1 MNFTAKEAN
10 DSRKQRLN
18 EGHNLSITGYH
29 QLPQSIR
36 RIPIMVTPEEAKKDA
51 IVKQKL
57 AKTLHRFETKIAAGD
72 YYEAHQ
78 TLRTIVNRY
87 VRAKT
92 YELAIEL
99 VSQGS
104 ASLLKAKQG
113 GSGTDLIFY
122 LLEIYDTAEIQVTDA
137 SVGRLIQLLVLVDA
151 AEPNLKDVVTGMNN
165 WSVKFSDYKFG
176 DPYLHNVIALKLLEG
191 EHLYEAERYFL
202 LGTHDSVAKYN
213 DLVWDWFTQAVEE
226 TQTSSPSAAG
236 ALAGE
241 FLCRLVFNYLFIS
254 NIKFAN
260 EAKDKFLAQF
270 TAQFP
275 NATFDTV
282 AKKVPGQDDEFK
294 LLFFADCAELNF
306 LQLLI
311 LTCQTKNRTLFVSLG
326 EHYHTYKT
334 KYQAQLEFLGQEYF
348 GIKAVKQ
355 ANFLQ
360 DMMSGLLG
368 GSK

>member
-1 MNFTAKEAN
+1 
-10 DSRKQRLN
+10 
-18 EGHNLSITGYH
+18 
-29 QLPQSIR
+29 
-36 RIPIMVTPEEAKKDA
+36 MVTPEEAKKDA

-57 AKTLHRFETKIAAGD
+57 ARTLHRFETKIAAGD

-78 TLRTIVNRY
+78 TLRTIANRY

-122 LLEIYDTAEIQVTDA
+122 LLEIYDTAEIAVTDA

-151 AEPNLKDVVTGMNN
+151 SEPNLKDVVTGMNN
-165 WSVKFSDYKFG
+165 WSVKFSEYKFG

-226 TQTSSPSAAG
+226 AQVSGAAKVG
-236 ALAGE
+236 ELAGE
-241 FLCRLVFNYLFIS
+241 FLSRLVFNHLFIS
-254 NIKFAN
+254 NIKFSN
-260 EAKDKFLAQF
+260 EAKDKFLTQF
-270 TAQFP
+270 VAQFP
-275 NATFDTV
+275 DAAFETV
-282 AKKVPGQDDEFK
+282 SKAVPGQDDDFK
-294 LLFFADCAELNF
+294 LMFFAECPELNF

-311 LTCQTKNRTLFVSLG
+311 LTCQTKNRALFQSLG
-326 EHYHTYKT
+326 DHYAPYKT

-348 GIKAVKQ
+348 GIRAVKQ

-368 GSK
+368 GK